1 MKLSFEAQKVLDTAI
16 RVNKVSDKD
25 QNEIYDLIDKM
36 PDDRVLLYKNVV
48 SNPIGDLPRYSIHI
62 RIQHML
68 TFVTFLALAFT
79 GLPIAFFD
87 HVWAQPMNELVGG
100 VDVSRVIHRTLA
112 AVMIITMLYHVLTLV
127 FSSIIK
133 IMQGTFV
140 LARTIIPVLK
150 DVYDFKNDLLYFFGS
165 REQRPEMD
173 KFMYK
178 QKLHYFAA
186 AFGNLV
192 MVISG
197 SSFLFPDVYASM
209 LPASIATEFQEIM
222 RLSHPHEALL
232 ALLVI
237 AFWHW
242 YNVHLAPG
250 RFPMQW
256 TFLTGLITREHQ
268 IEEHFLEYLRNLVE
282 YPEER
287 EQLTLML
294 MARELEQTD
303 PAETGAVPDTPAGTT
318 P

>member
-1 MKLSFEAQKVLDTAI
+1 MKLSTQARKVLETSMRI
-16 RVNKVSDKD
+16 NKTSEKERL
-25 QNEIYDLIDKM
+25 EIERIIQIM

-68 TFVTFLALAFT
+68 TFVTFLTLAFT

-87 HVWAQPMNELVGG
+87 HFWATPLNTLIGG

-112 AVMIITMLYHVLTLV
+112 AIMIFSMIYHIFTITLDSFV
-127 FSSIIK
+127 K
-133 IMQGTFV
+133 IVRGRFILQ
-140 LARTIIPVLK
+140 RTILPIMK
-150 DVYDFKNDLLYFFGS
+150 DIIDFKDDALYAVGK
-165 REQRPEMD
+165 RDQRPEMD

-178 QKLHYFAA
+178 QKIHYFAA

-197 SSFLFPDVYASM
+197 SSFLFPDIWASI
-209 LPASIATEFQEIM
+209 LPASMGANFQELM

-256 TFLTGLITREHQ
+256 TFLTGKITREHQ

-282 YPEER
+282 IPEER
-287 EQLTLML
+287 AELEKML
-294 MARELEQTD
+294 AARELGE
-303 PAETGAVPDTPAGTT
+303 ETTVTEELSPDQV
-318 P
+318 